1 MCAHYIASR
10 RLQPV
15 QQCALLRTGCAA
27 RPKTKTVTADAVFG
41 ARLEPLIPGS
51 VLTEERM
58 SYMIGEDAFS
68 SDDRFLAQVR
78 DQDRKVVYQIAGK
91 LIHKGKN
98 HKNDRVRLCVG
109 DAFGHE
115 VAVVGY
121 ELAGKHDPKTY
132 HVYTYAPSFE
142 GQSPA
147 LLAEDTGGAPAFL
160 FARIDMQK
168 RKFLSS
174 PCAADQ
180 THRF

>member
-1 MCAHYIASR
+1 
-10 RLQPV
+10 
-15 QQCALLRTGCAA
+15 
-27 RPKTKTVTADAVFG
+27 
-41 ARLEPLIPGS
+41 
-51 VLTEERM
+51 M
-58 SYMIGEDAFS
+58 SYMIGEDACS

-78 DQDRKVVYQIAGK
+78 DQERKVVYQIAGK

-98 HKNDRVRLCVG
+98 HKNKRGACASVMPLATRSLCWATSWQAQ
-109 DAFGHE
+109 D
-115 VAVVGY
+115 
-121 ELAGKHDPKTY
+121 LKTY

-174 PCAADQ
+174 PCATDQ
-180 THRF
+180 THRL

>member
-41 ARLEPLIPGS
+41 ARPELLIPGS

-109 DAFGHE
+109 VLARTKKGATALRRCEGTRPRHTVHFHGSAPKAGT
-115 VAVVGY
+115 VA
-121 ELAGKHDPKTY
+121 T
-132 HVYTYAPSFE
+132 
-142 GQSPA
+142 
-147 LLAEDTGGAPAFL
+147 LLPVPNRRAVSNA
-160 FARIDMQK
+160 
-168 RKFLSS
+168 
-174 PCAADQ
+174 
-180 THRF
+180 